1 MTFQLAARGKRLGR
15 AAVPSPVVRFRV
27 DFTPPCRIGPGK
39 IALLQ
44 EIGRTGSLSQ
54 AARDL
59 GMSYR
64 RAWLLLSS
72 LNSSFRA
79 PVARTARG
87 GTRGGGATLTDF
99 GQALIRTYRAFEE
112 DTQLRAARAFRAF
125 AGQARPRAGRA
136 ATGTVRLSAR

>member
-1 MTFQLAARGKRLGR
+1 MPG
-15 AAVPSPVVRFRV
+15 PVVRFRV
-27 DFTPPCRIGPGK
+27 EFTPPCRIGPGK

-54 AARDL
+54 AAREL

-72 LNSSFRA
+72 LNTSFRA

-87 GTRGGGATLTDF
+87 GNRGGGASLTDF
-99 GQALIRTYRAFEE
+99 GQSLIRTYRAFEE
-112 DTQLRAARAFRAF
+112 DTQVRAARAFRRI
-125 AGQARPRAGRA
+125 AGQARQKARRSAAGI
-136 ATGTVRLSAR
+136 VRLSAR

>member
-1 MTFQLAARGKRLGR
+1 
-15 AAVPSPVVRFRV
+15 VPSPLVRFRV
-27 DFTPPCRIGPGK
+27 DFTPPCHIGPGK

-72 LNSSFRA
+72 LNTSFRA
-79 PVARTARG
+79 PVARTSRG
-87 GTRGGGATLTDF
+87 GNRGGGASLTDF
-99 GQALIRTYRAFEE
+99 GQALIRTYRAFDE
-112 DTQLRAARAFRAF
+112 DTQMRAARAFRTI
-125 AGQARPRAGRA
+125 AGQARHRASRSA
-136 ATGTVRLSAR
+136 VGTVRLSGR